1 MDEVV
6 ERSAARKRARRAA
19 LWAGVV
25 VLVLVLVAVVVWQVV
40 ARTARLE
47 PGPVSA
53 WSGPAVASCGI
64 RDDSPSAYV
73 VGAEDDERRV
83 VYSVHNPGIAPVLLT
98 GDDLVRFQAGPYDP
112 ERAVAP
118 VPTEDLVG
126 SVQLDPG
133 GTVLVQVEG
142 DSQVASAMTR
152 LRLTFEAEVLGV
164 GRPVFVELV
173 PILLVIPGTSDGTAW
188 VELHV
193 ARACGDDAGGDGPG

>member
-64 RDDSPSAYV
+64 RDDSPAAYV

-98 GDDLVRFQAGPYDP
+98 GDDEVRFQAGPYDP

-152 LRLTFEAEVLGV
+152 LRLTFDAEVLGV

>member
-6 ERSAARKRARRAA
+6 ERSAARKRSRRAA

-25 VLVLVLVAVVVWQVV
+25 VVVLVLVAVVVWQVV

-98 GDDLVRFQAGPYDP
+98 GDDLVRFQAEPYDP

-152 LRLTFEAEVLGV
+152 LRLTFDAEVLGV
-164 GRPVFVELV
+164 GRRVPVDLDPVL
-173 PILLVIPGTSDGTAW
+173 LLVPGTSDGTTWA
-188 VELHV
+188 EEHV
-193 ARACGDDAGGDGPG
+193 GPVCGDEAGVAGPG